1 MKCVNMLTKLN
12 LSGNKKGDFPTV
24 LLVFMT
30 VFTVLTTLFI
40 FITNENNA
48 AERIEEAN
56 LLDELY
62 TKESQI
68 NFFLSEVAEDTI
80 KEMNNKGFTGEEFK
94 SKFLADVG
102 SLEIPYEELKEV
114 LRAENVEVK
123 VEGSVVNIKVKG
135 IKLVYDSSQ
144 EGTED
149 KDKAVVRMQY
159 VYDYDKNFPIVQ

>member
-1 MKCVNMLTKLN
+1 MLTKLN

-62 TKESQI
+62 TKEFQI
-68 NFFLSEVAEDTI
+68 NFFLSEVAEDTV
-80 KEMNNKGFTGEEFK
+80 KEMNNGFTGEEFK

-102 SLEIPYEELKEV
+102 SLELPYEEMKEV
-114 LRAENVEVK
+114 LRAENMEVK
-123 VEGSVVNIKVKG
+123 IEGSAVNVKVKG

-159 VYDYDKNFPIVQ
+159 VYDYDENFPIVQ

>member
-1 MKCVNMLTKLN
+1 MLTKLN
-12 LSGNKKGDFPTV
+12 LSENKKGDFPTV

-30 VFTVLTTLFI
+30 VFIVLTTLFI
-40 FITNENNA
+40 FITNKNNA

>member
-1 MKCVNMLTKLN
+1 MLTKLN

-62 TKESQI
+62 TKEFQI
-68 NFFLSEVAEDTI
+68 NFFLSEVAEDTV
-80 KEMNNKGFTGEEFK
+80 KEMNNGFTGEEFK

-102 SLEIPYEELKEV
+102 SLELPYEEMKEV
-114 LRAENVEVK
+114 LRAENMEVK
-123 VEGSVVNIKVKG
+123 IEGSAVNVKVKG
-135 IKLVYDSSQ
+135 IKLVYDSS
-144 EGTED
+144 D
-149 KDKAVVRMQY
+149 KDVQGKNRAIARVQY
-159 VYDYDKNFPIVQ
+159 VYDYNGNFPIVR